1 VSVLHSF
8 RLPIPF
14 LLLALLHPLAAAA
27 ADEATACKDAA
38 TTAAMRACENKRY
51 QDADRQLNM
60 VYTRLM
66 ATLDNNQKEKL
77 RLAQRAWLQFRDANS
92 DFQAAAAGG
101 GTLSPLLKIAAMAD
115 MTEARLKEL
124 TNYHQ
129 P

>member
-27 ADEATACKDAA
+27 ADEAAACKDA
-38 TTAAMRACENKRY
+38 TSTAAMRACENKRY

-77 RLAQRAWLQFRDANS
+77 RLAQRAWVQFRDANS
-92 DFQAAAAGG
+92 DFQAAAASA
-101 GTLSPLLKIAAMAD
+101 GTLGPLLKIAAMAD

-124 TNYHQ
+124 SNYRH